1 MTLLSFLTHFAGF
14 CLVSGFRSSFQ
25 LSLSNPC
32 YVLLPTTSIFM
43 GVCFLS
49 LLSFLFSLPSFSFK
63 LPYLLFFE
71 LSSSFPLFLLDYF
84 REEKNPSV
92 SLAELLLLT
101 ASLTVSLSRW
111 LDFLGLSFSICQ
123 QNISTFTVPSVV
135 WKKKKSCMKEVFC
148 FIAFH
153 LCSFL
158 TWISEGPSLHNQEF
172 LLLPVQVCIWTW
184 LWVARTRIFVP
195 CK

>member
-123 QNISTFTVPSVV
+123 QNISTFTVLSVV
-135 WKKKKSCMKEVFC
+135 WKKKKVLYERSVLLYSLPFVQLPNVDLRGAISAQSGI
-148 FIAFH
+148 FTIT
-153 LCSFL
+153 CS
-158 TWISEGPSLHNQEF
+158 SLHLDLTVGCENPD
-172 LLLPVQVCIWTW
+172 LC
-184 LWVARTRIFVP
+184 AM
-195 CK
+195 